1 VTAALLAL
9 AASLAWGAGDFV
21 GGLKSRTLPLLTVLI
36 GAQLVGV
43 TWIGLFVAAR
53 GEGWPGNGVLWAM
66 PAALCGTLGLAAFYR
81 GMATGAI
88 SIVAPLAATGAV
100 IPVVVGIALGDR
112 PSTVQLLGFPLAIG
126 GSIVASRE
134 PHPALGQ
141 GRIAVGVQWAALAA
155 VGFGL
160 FFLPMH
166 EASGHDYLW
175 AVLVFRGTALTL
187 VLSAVVFARPSLR
200 VTRAQFGALAV
211 VGVFDTSGG
220 IFFAASSTHGLVSV
234 VSVLASLYPVV
245 TVALAWAYLRERL
258 DLSQATGVAAA
269 LAGVVLISAG

>member
-21 GGLKSRTLPLLTVLI
+21 GGLKSRTLPLLTVLM

-43 TWIGLFVAAR
+43 VWIGSFVALR
-53 GEGWPGNGVLWAM
+53 GEGWPGPSVLWAA
-66 PAALCGTLGLAAFYR
+66 PAAVCGTLGLAAFYR

-100 IPVVVGIALGDR
+100 IPVVLGIALGDR
-112 PSTVQLLGFPLAIG
+112 PSSVQLLGFPLAIG

-141 GRIAVGVQWAALAA
+141 GRIAAGVPWAALAA

-166 EASGHDYLW
+166 EASRHDYLW
-175 AVLVFRGTALTL
+175 AVLVFRGTAFAL
-187 VLSAVVFARPSLR
+187 VLSAVAIARPSLR
-200 VTRAQFGALAV
+200 ITRADFAALAV
-211 VGVFDTSGG
+211 VGVLDTSGG
-220 IFFAASSTHGLVSV
+220 MFFAASSTHGLVSV

-258 DLSQATGVAAA
+258 DLSQAAGVAAA

>member
-9 AASLAWGAGDFV
+9 AASVTWGAGDFI
-21 GGLKSRTLPLLTVLI
+21 GGLKSRTLPLLTVLLL
-36 GAQLVGV
+36 AQAVGV
-43 TWIGLFVAAR
+43 SWIAIVLAVSGESRPGAGVFWAA
-53 GEGWPGNGVLWAM
+53 

-100 IPVVVGIALGDR
+100 IPVVAGIALGDR
-112 PSTVQLLGFPLAIG
+112 PSVVQLVGFPLAIG
-126 GSIVASRE
+126 GAVVASRE
-134 PHPALGQ
+134 PAPALGQ
-141 GRIAVGVQWAALAA
+141 GRIAAGVPWAVLAA

-166 EASGHDYLW
+166 EAASHNFLW
-175 AVLVFRGTALTL
+175 AVLVFRSTACLL
-187 VLSAVVFARPSLR
+187 VLCAVAVARPRLR
-200 VTRAQFGALAV
+200 LGRTDLGALAL
-211 VGVFDTSGG
+211 VGVLDTTGNV
-220 IFFAASSTHGLVSV
+220 FFAASSTHGLVSV

-258 DLSQATGVAAA
+258 DLSQAVGVAAA
-269 LAGVVLISAG
+269 LGGVVLISSG

>member
-9 AASLAWGAGDFV
+9 AASVSWGIGDFL
-21 GGLKSRTLPLLTVLI
+21 GGLKSRTLAVLTVMAV
-36 GAQLVGV
+36 AQVVGLA
-43 TWIGLFVAAR
+43 WIAAIVAAR
-53 GEGWPGNGVLWAM
+53 GEGFPGPGVFWAA

-112 PSTVQLLGFPLAIG
+112 PSTVQLAGFPLAIG
-126 GSIVASRE
+126 GAVVASRE
-134 PHPALGQ
+134 PHPALGR
-141 GRIAVGVQWAALAA
+141 GRLAAGVPWAVLAA

-166 EASGHDYLW
+166 EAGSHGYLW
-175 AVLVFRGTALTL
+175 ATLVFRASSLSL
-187 VLSAVVFARPSLR
+187 VLCAAALARPSLR
-200 VTRAQFGALAV
+200 VGRADLLVLAS
-211 VGVFDTSGG
+211 VGVLDTAGNV
-220 IFFAASSTHGLVSV
+220 FFAASSTHGLVSV

-245 TVALAWAYLRERL
+245 TVALAWLYLRERL
-258 DLSQATGVAAA
+258 DFSQAAGVAAA